1 MHKITGPF
9 GSLCS
14 WNYWYCAGVNATLS
28 HGFNSPFKT
37 VIREQITRGLAIL
50 IYRVQLRDSARS
62 LQDSV
67 ALPEV
72 APPHVLIGDLDDVS
86 HGEPALLSIRQADAL
101 VHG

>member
-1 MHKITGPF
+1 MHKIAAPF
-9 GSLCS
+9 GSFLCS
-14 WNYWYCAGVNATLS
+14 RNDSIHPCTVPKLS
-28 HGFNSPFKT
+28 DGFSSPFKT
-37 VIREQITRGLAIL
+37 NPISLSYP
-50 IYRVQLRDSARS
+50 YRVRLRDPARS

-72 APPHVLIGDLDDVS
+72 APPHVLVGDLNDVS